1 MSSPAQ
7 QGPINLTAIAE
18 PMPWPEARKVVRVF
32 ALSNGVALEIRGL
45 DDVEAGHS
53 SAGFSD
59 NVDTAGEFTYAGL
72 GFIRAV
78 NGDRRVW
85 ARGSPISQ

>member
-1 MSSPAQ
+1 MHDDTNQP
-7 QGPINLTAIAE
+7 P
-18 PMPWPEARKVVRVF
+18 PPWPPRLLQ
-32 ALSNGVALEIRGL
+32 LSRQASLVGL
-45 DDVEAGHS
+45 LDVNQQKPLLPRSMIAGKYLVDIVW
-53 SAGFSD
+53 FCCK
-59 NVDTAGEFTYAGL
+59 VDTAGEFTYAGL

>member
-1 MSSPAQ
+1 MPRKRLEQVGQQVIGVPRLPRIRNAQ
-7 QGPINLTAIAE
+7 RMAGILYGRRCDQHADGVKPGLFPIY
-18 PMPWPEARKVVRVF
+18 
-32 ALSNGVALEIRGL
+32 
-45 DDVEAGHS
+45 
-53 SAGFSD
+53 
-59 NVDTAGEFTYAGL
+59 DTAGEFTYAGL